1 VKRIFSGREE
11 EAGLAGVMLAVLLLH
26 AVLLVPTYPENILPR
41 AFLFLPLELP
51 VLILLF
57 AAPLGRALRG
67 VLIAALTIFMALK
80 LANFIAFLV
89 FARPFNPVVD
99 PSLIPIAIETLA
111 MTSRLLVVLAVCGV
125 VVLVAAIAAL
135 FIFIARR
142 LSAPPARP
150 AMLVFGAALLLVTLG
165 LRFTPWRDIAVF
177 DSTTFVETQVGN
189 VGRSLAAREQFARDV
204 AADPF
209 RDIPGDR
216 LLTRLKGND
225 VLLIF
230 VEAYG
235 RTALDDP
242 QGSPAQQLAQSEAAL
257 RAAGYA
263 MRSAWLVSPTFG
275 GASWLAHGTFVA
287 GLWIEDHQ
295 RYNTLFV
302 SEHKTLI
309 NDFGRAGWR
318 TVAVM
323 PLFTRPWPEG
333 QFFGYD
339 EIYTANNL
347 GYAGPRFG
355 YITMPDQYVLSAFH
369 QREMTAAERKPV
381 MLEMALNSSHLPW
394 TPRPHFLPWEK
405 VGDGS
410 VFATA
415 REGEDVDVDWLA
427 PQKMRDQY
435 EKAVSYAI
443 KTVFSYAETQ
453 VKDPALVIILGDH
466 QPIPFVAGTSAGY
479 DVPIHILSRDPAL
492 LASFEGWA
500 DGLMPEAQSPVW
512 KMDAM
517 RGHILKAFSEP

>member
-1 VKRIFSGREE
+1 MNFVSRQGI
-11 EAGLAGVMLAVLLLH
+11 AAALCAILILH
-26 AVLLVPTYPENILPR
+26 GVLLVPTYPENIRPS
-41 AFLFLPLELP
+41 AFLYLALELP
-51 VLILLF
+51 VLILLL
-57 AAPLGRALRG
+57 AAARG
-67 VLIAALTIFMALK
+67 KLVRGLIVVILTVFMVIK
-80 LANFIAFLV
+80 LANFIAFLM

-99 PSLIPIAIETLA
+99 PSLVPIAIETLA
-111 MTSRLLVVLAVCGV
+111 KTSVLLVALAVLGTFA
-125 VVLVAAIAAL
+125 LVGAVAAL
-135 FIFIARR
+135 FIWIARR
-142 LSAPPARP
+142 LSAPDLRP
-150 AMLVFGAALLLVTLG
+150 VLLGLGAVLLVVTLA
-165 LRFTPWRDIAVF
+165 LRATPWHERSVIEAG
-177 DSTTFVETQVGN
+177 TFVQTQVFN
-189 VGRSLAAREQFARDV
+189 VGRSLAARAQFQRDV

-209 RDIPGDR
+209 RDIPGER
-216 LLTRLKGND
+216 LLTKLKGHD

-242 QGSPAQQLAQSEAAL
+242 AGPPVHQLMQSEQAL

-263 MRSAWLVSPTFG
+263 MRSSWLLSPTFG

-295 RYNTLFV
+295 RYNALFV

-309 NDFGRAGWR
+309 HDFARAGWR

-339 EIYTANNL
+339 AIYTANNL

-369 QREMTAAERKPV
+369 KREMTAAGRKPV

-394 TPRPHFLPWEK
+394 TPRPHFVPWEK
-405 VGDGS
+405 VGDGA

-427 PQKMRDQY
+427 PEKMRDQY

-443 KTVFSYAETQ
+443 RTVFSYAETQ
-453 VKDPALVIILGDH
+453 VKDPALIIILGDH
-466 QPIPFVAGTSAGY
+466 QPIPLVAGTSASY
-479 DVPIHILSRDPAL
+479 EVPVHVLSRDAAL

-500 DGLMPEAQSPVW
+500 DGLIPGPQSPVW

-517 RGHILKAFSEP
+517 RGHILKAFSEPPP